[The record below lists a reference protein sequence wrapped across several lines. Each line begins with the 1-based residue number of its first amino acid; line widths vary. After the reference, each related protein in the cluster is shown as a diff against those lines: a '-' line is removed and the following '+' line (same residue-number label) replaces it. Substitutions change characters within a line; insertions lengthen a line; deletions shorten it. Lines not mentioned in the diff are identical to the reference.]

1 MSELRR
7 ELAAE
12 EHSASMAPLMSPPVT
27 REVNQSV
34 SETGDGAT
42 PSFNP
47 LILPFGADDAE

>member
-1 MSELRR
+1 
-7 ELAAE
+7 
-12 EHSASMAPLMSPPVT
+12 MAPLMSPPVT

-42 PSFNP
+42 PSLNP